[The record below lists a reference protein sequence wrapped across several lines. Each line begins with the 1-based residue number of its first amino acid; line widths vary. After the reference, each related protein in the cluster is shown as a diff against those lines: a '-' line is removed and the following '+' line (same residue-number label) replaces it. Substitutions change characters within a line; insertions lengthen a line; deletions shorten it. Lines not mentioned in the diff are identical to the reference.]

1 MKNYFKHIIS
11 AAMSAAVCLQMG
23 SISSFAAEETPSGI
37 AVTDIEAA
45 IEEHV
50 KDVPYASFAVS
61 VFHGDETVYTGYYG
75 EIDRESKIA
84 ADENSVYE
92 WGSIT
97 KTLTWVSVLQLYEQ
111 GKIDL
116 NEDIRTYLP
125 EGYLKN
131 LKYDDKITML
141 NLMNHNAG
149 WCESTYSIFVEDE
162 KKLTTLEEMVQDLE
176 PAQIWRPG
184 EVSSYS
190 NYGTALAGLIV
201 ERVSGESYI
210 DYVNNH
216 IFDKLGMEQTSV
228 APDFNDNS
236 WVREQREKLKAYSAE
251 DDNVIASGTDLFFI
265 PIYPAGSACGTI
277 EDIAKYGKALT
288 DESAP
293 LFENPETQAMIFEA
307 SNYYGNTDEISCCY
321 GFWNSDFKVRTYG
334 HDGGT
339 LACISNFVFD
349 PESDW
354 GVAVFTNT
362 TTAYELTQGITE
374 LIMGKAEIAVPDSD
388 DTEKLDL
395 SGIYINSRSYH
406 SGILNFV
413 TYLSCV
419 PATRVEE
426 GKYTVAGIAD
436 ITYIG
441 DDLYY
446 FVQEGEISGILAPK
460 VLDDG
465 TQTVNIMGS
474 LSLIKDN
481 MYIPKIALLAVFLIM
496 AIVSAVIVFV
506 KLILVLAQNRKT
518 YKGSKQISLAQ
529 LFKIAPIAATVPILI
544 SPIGVTKMMG
554 IIFASVSVICAVFAA
569 IAVVSDIAALC
580 SKAENKAKPWRY
592 ILNIIWNVLTI
603 ATVLVF
609 EMYQFW
615 GC

>member
-1 MKNYFKHIIS
+1 MKKYFKRIIS
-11 AAMSAAVCLQMG
+11 AVMSATVCLQMG
-23 SISSFAAEETPSGI
+23 SISSFAAEITPSGV
-37 AVTDIEAA
+37 AVTDIQSE
-45 IEEHV
+45 IEEHI
-50 KDVPYASFAVS
+50 KDIPYSSFAVT
-61 VFHGDETVYTGYYG
+61 VFHGDETVYTGHFG
-75 EIDRESKIA
+75 EIDMENHISS
-84 ADENSVYE
+84 DENSVYE

-97 KTLTWVSVLQLYEQ
+97 KTLTWVSVLQLDEQ

-149 WCESTYSIFVEDE
+149 WCESTYNIFVDDE
-162 KKLTTLEEMVQDLE
+162 NELTTLEEMVQDLE

-190 NYGTALAGLIV
+190 NYGAALAGLIV
-201 ERVSGESYI
+201 ERVSGESYV

-216 IFDKLGMEQTSV
+216 IFDKLEMEQTSV
-228 APDFNDNS
+228 APDFNDNP
-236 WVREQREKLKAYSAE
+236 WVREQREKLKAYAATGG
-251 DDNVIASGTDLFFI
+251 NVIATGADLFFI

-293 LFENPETQAMIFEA
+293 LFENPETQAMIFEG
-307 SNYYGNTDEISCCY
+307 SSFYGDSDTVNCNY
-321 GFWNSDFKVRTYG
+321 GFWNSDFKVRAYG
-334 HDGGT
+334 HDGAT
-339 LACISNFVFD
+339 LDCISIFAFD

-374 LIMGKAEIAVPDSD
+374 LIMGKAEIAVPDSE
-388 DTEKLDL
+388 DTEKEDL
-395 SGIYINSRSYH
+395 SGIYISSRSYH
-406 SGILNFV
+406 KGILKLITSLNCIPV
-413 TYLSCV
+413 
-419 PATRVEE
+419 TRVEE
-426 GKYTVAGIAD
+426 GKYTVAGLAD

-441 DDLYY
+441 NGLYS
-446 FVQEGEISGILAPK
+446 FVQEGAGSETIAVK

-465 TQTVNIMGS
+465 TKIADMGAM
-474 LSLIKDN
+474 SLIQDN
-481 MYIPKIALLAVFLIM
+481 MFIPKIALIIAFVIM
-496 AIVSAVIVFV
+496 AIASGIIVLV
-506 KLILVLAQNRKT
+506 KFILVLAKKRKT

-529 LFKIAPIAATVPILI
+529 LFKLAPIAAVIPMLV
-544 SPIGVTKMMG
+544 SPIGVTKPLG
-554 IIFASVSVICAVFAA
+554 IIFAVASVICAVFAA
-569 IAVVSDIAALC
+569 ISVVSDVTALC
-580 SKAENKAKPWRY
+580 SKADNKAKAWRY
-592 ILNIIWNVLTI
+592 ILNIIWNVLTV

>member
-1 MKNYFKHIIS
+1 MKKYFKRIIS

-23 SISSFAAEETPSGI
+23 SISSFAAEITPSGV
-37 AVTDIEAA
+37 AVTDIQSE
-45 IEEHV
+45 IEEHI
-50 KDVPYASFAVS
+50 KDIPYSSFAVT
-61 VFHGDETVYTGYYG
+61 VFHGDETVYTGHFG
-75 EIDRESKIA
+75 EIDMENHISS
-84 ADENSVYE
+84 DENSVYE

-149 WCESTYSIFVEDE
+149 WCESTYNIFVDDE
-162 KKLTTLEEMVQDLE
+162 KELTTLEEMVQDLE

-190 NYGTALAGLIV
+190 NYGAALAGLIV

-210 DYVNNH
+210 DYVNKH

-228 APDFNDNS
+228 APDFNDNM
-236 WVREQREKLKAYSAE
+236 WVREQREKLKAYAATGG
-251 DDNVIASGTDLFFI
+251 NVIATGADLFFLS
-265 PIYPAGSACGTI
+265 IYPAGSACGTI

-293 LFENPETQAMIFEA
+293 LFENPETQAMIFEG
-307 SNYYGNTDEISCCY
+307 SSFYGDSDTVKCNY
-321 GFWNSDFKVRTYG
+321 GFWNCDFKVRAYG

-339 LACISNFVFD
+339 LACISNFYVD

-354 GVAVFTNT
+354 GVAIFTNT
-362 TTAYELTQGITE
+362 RTAYEITTGIPE
-374 LIMGKAEIAVPDSD
+374 LILGKSETVDVSVG
-388 DTEKLDL
+388 DTEKEDL

-406 SGILNFV
+406 KGILKLLTSLNCIPV
-413 TYLSCV
+413 
-419 PATRVEE
+419 TRVEE
-426 GKYTVAGIAD
+426 GKYTVAGLAD

-441 DDLYY
+441 NGLYS
-446 FVQEGEISGILAPK
+446 FVQEGAGSGIIALK

-465 TQTVNIMGS
+465 TKIADMGS
-474 LSLIKDN
+474 MSFIQDN
-481 MYIPKIALLAVFLIM
+481 MFIPKIALIVLFVIM
-496 AIVSAVIVFV
+496 ALVSAIIVLV
-506 KLILVLAQNRKT
+506 KFILVLAKKRKT

-529 LFKIAPIAATVPILI
+529 LFKLAPIAAAVPMLL
-544 SPIGVTKMMG
+544 SSIGVTKPLG
-554 IIFASVSVICAVFAA
+554 IIFAAASAICAVFAA
-569 IAVVSDIAALC
+569 IAVVSDVTALC
-580 SKAENKAKPWRY
+580 SKADNKAKAWRY
-592 ILNIIWNVLTI
+592 ILNIIWNILTV